1 MMVSLS
7 RSALAAPSSGETVL
21 AGENHRC
28 FASPDARDRPVT
40 ATIGPFVPAGG
51 WDRSS
56 RADRRHA
63 RMGPSPNR
71 AGIDHRRNPALD
83 VLVLIAVT
91 AAGAMALAAE
101 LYLGGRRA
109 RKRL

>member
-1 MMVSLS
+1 
-7 RSALAAPSSGETVL
+7 
-21 AGENHRC
+21 
-28 FASPDARDRPVT
+28 
-40 ATIGPFVPAGG
+40 
-51 WDRSS
+51 
-56 RADRRHA
+56 
-63 RMGPSPNR
+63 
-71 AGIDHRRNPALD
+71 LD